1 MPVGQIVYMSLFALG
16 TMTYIFSMILEVF
29 PGWPGF
35 GVLLMGWIQVLSV
48 GDQGPFVA
56 FAWLA
61 NPLVIVAW
69 ILSFQRKN
77 KAAIA
82 SAGSALVLSISF
94 LLGRHVMTDE
104 AGIGGYSPQQHG
116 PAYDFWLASIAIA
129 FFATIVRGAL
139 ERD

>member
-1 MPVGQIVYMSLFALG
+1 MRISFA
-16 TMTYIFSMILEVF
+16 S
-29 PGWPGF
+29 
-35 GVLLMGWIQVLSV
+35 
-48 GDQGPFVA
+48 
-56 FAWLA
+56 
-61 NPLVIVAW
+61 
-69 ILSFQRKN
+69 RKN
-77 KAAIA
+77 SEAKMN
-82 SAGSALVLSISF
+82 LLSISF